1 MTIMGRVADFRAV
14 LEIFNTKETRWNGLT
29 DLGTPVIVTYSF
41 ADGDNAPSISNS
53 AHSVT

>member
-1 MTIMGRVADFRAV
+1 MGRVADFRAV